1 MLPLV
6 GAHCCAFR
14 RQEIELDGSE
24 IAECA
29 WLPLEDYVASTEELA
44 TERGVGD
51 TMNSW
56 LMRNV
61 AVELRAGS
69 PPSEW
74 AWPATALAAG
84 GARSAS
90 HITGWGNRSHYNVH
104 ACVCCRCFHSLRAR
118 S

>member
-1 MLPLV
+1 MPLLLDWL
-6 GAHCCAFR
+6 AHCCAFR

-29 WLPLEDYVASTEELA
+29 WLPLEEYVASTEELA
-44 TERGVGD
+44 TQRGVGD

-90 HITGWGNRSHYNVH
+90 HVTGWGNRSHYNVH
-104 ACVCCRCFHSLRAR
+104 ACAR
-118 S
+118 TPVPC

>member
-1 MLPLV
+1 MTCHMISEPIHALL

-29 WLPLEDYVASTEELA
+29 WLPLEEYVASTEELA

-69 PPSEW
+69 PPSF
-74 AWPATALAAG
+74 LQLL
-84 GARSAS
+84 
-90 HITGWGNRSHYNVH
+90 
-104 ACVCCRCFHSLRAR
+104 SLIILWD
-118 S
+118 SDLHWYE